1 MAFKLLIIFGIIV
14 VIGGVIILILG
25 IVTKSN
31 KKDFELTYKIS
42 AGIPFRWEVDIA
54 DKSIVQFVNS
64 YVVRN
69 ENVGGMVGAP
79 IYTNYVFRGLRQGK
93 TDIIFKFVNFTN
105 NEVSREER
113 YKVLVDNNLK
123 IVILE
128 TNK

>member
-113 YKVLVDNNLK
+113 YTVLVDNNLK
-123 IVILE
+123 INLLE
-128 TNK
+128 TKK

>member
-1 MAFKLLIIFGIIV
+1 MAFKLLIIFGILV

-79 IYTNYVFRGLRQGK
+79 IYTNYVFRGLRPGK

-113 YKVLVDNNLK
+113 YTVLVDNNLK
-123 IVILE
+123 INLLE
-128 TNK
+128 TKK